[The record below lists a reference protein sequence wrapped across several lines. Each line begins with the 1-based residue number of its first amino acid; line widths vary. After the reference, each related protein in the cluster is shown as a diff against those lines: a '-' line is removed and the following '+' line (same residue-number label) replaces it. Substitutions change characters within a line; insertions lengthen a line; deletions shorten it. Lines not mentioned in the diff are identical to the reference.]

1 MSIEVPGLEASH
13 DHVPRGDVEP
23 VLLALDDDT
32 RDGTSVDQQQVV
44 RRKGHL

>member
-1 MSIEVPGLEASH
+1 MSIEVPDLEAPH

-32 RDGTSVDQQQVV
+32 RDGTSVE
-44 RRKGHL
+44 